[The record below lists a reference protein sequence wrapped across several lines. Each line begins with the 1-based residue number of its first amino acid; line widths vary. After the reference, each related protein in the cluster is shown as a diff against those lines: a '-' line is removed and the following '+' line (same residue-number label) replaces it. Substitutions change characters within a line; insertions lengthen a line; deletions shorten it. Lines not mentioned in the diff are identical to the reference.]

1 MTRRTPGRATR
12 QILSG
17 SQLHPPEESVGERTR
32 GTEPLSIGYWYLVG
46 LAILVI
52 LSALVWAIWGL
63 AAASAIILILAI
75 GLVASW
81 IVL

>member
-17 SQLHPPEESVGERTR
+17 TDLAPPPDTVGGRAP
-32 GTEPLSIGYWYLVG
+32 GDQPIPLVFQYFVG
-46 LAILVI
+46 LAVLVVV
-52 LSALVWAIWGL
+52 SALAWAFWGM
-63 AAASAIILILAI
+63 AAASPLLFILAL
-75 GLVASW
+75 GLVAAW

>member
-17 SQLHPPEESVGERTR
+17 SDLTPPPETVGGRPPGEQ
-32 GTEPLSIGYWYLVG
+32 PISLVFQYLVA
-46 LAILVI
+46 LAVLVVV
-52 LSALVWAIWGL
+52 SALAWAFWGM
-63 AAASAIILILAI
+63 AAASPLLFILAI

>member
-17 SQLHPPEESVGERTR
+17 AELTEPPETVGGRAPAEQ
-32 GTEPLSIGYWYLVG
+32 PVSFVFQYLVA
-46 LAILVI
+46 LAVLVVV
-52 LSALVWAIWGL
+52 SALAWAFWGM
-63 AAASAIILILAI
+63 AAASPLLFILAL